1 MKLSVYI
8 LTGWYLLLPAKGGEV
23 QAPCNGIECS
33 KQTSGVNLLQIK
45 KKKVMMDDEA
55 TYTFGEEEVDET
67 EMTKEKNQWPPVG
80 HSVSLLESDKSML
93 SESGRNDN
101 TWGGRRRAPRRR
113 SKKMEKTTFYRI
125 TRKYGTEHYDRC
137 RGHLHKDHGYDNRG
151 GWKYAKI
158 VLFEDHDCKGKSHT
172 EEIKGLF
179 APGENRPDHHP
190 DMILKQANSHGKNK
204 ISSIGI
210 SLNSDLLFDGLSE
223 EGEKD
228 GTPWFNGKPATRNR
242 RSPRAG
248 KPTPYLYHEKQ
259 IFCLD
264 LYEYPDFNSF
274 NETCNELKK
283 TGASSDCKKYD
294 KDGEHFQTC
303 CSIPGN
309 FPGYTGF
316 CAYNVPQHID
326 DSMMSWVFK
335 REHRRRNYASGSCMT
350 QTIENTEKSLK
361 QCLQDVGSQLLW
373 DLVPWPGPMSIGD
386 LRSVSG
392 AANNCKETCAIGGKI
407 LLKCA
412 EGMLWVAVG
421 KASGELGKAAMQ
433 KGLTRVFQ
441 NTMGKSVAGHVTA
454 AALGGAVSTTQCF
467 LKEIQSGAAACLAP
481 STVFRVP
488 GQKNGVPLRSID
500 IESAITV
507 VNVESIGEEEAVGQS
522 KVASGTVL
530 GFAKKNDNYTRQYIE
545 LNTTSGKS
553 VRCTPEHFL
562 WVKEA
567 DGISKLLLA
576 KNVRKG
582 HNLPVVGALSSVVEW
597 EVIENITEAIMEAG
611 AVMPIA
617 RTSDWETADMVV
629 TEAGIVV
636 PVYAGGTEY
645 SALTPSD
652 AHNLFKA
659 WLHHW
664 SKLHAELPC
673 LMNISH
679 GTHGS
684 MLLEVLQEYG
694 QHHHAG
700 KLGKVEMTPPE
711 FLCYVYVHIDEFRDT
726 VKKADLE
733 LAQDCEGIT
742 EMIQACDENMRRRME
757 KDVIADDDQVP
768 DPISPVN
775 GQAITDADM

>member
-1 MKLSVYI
+1 
-8 LTGWYLLLPAKGGEV
+8 
-23 QAPCNGIECS
+23 
-33 KQTSGVNLLQIK
+33 
-45 KKKVMMDDEA
+45 
-55 TYTFGEEEVDET
+55 
-67 EMTKEKNQWPPVG
+67 
-80 HSVSLLESDKSML
+80 LE
-93 SESGRNDN
+93 
-101 TWGGRRRAPRRR
+101 
-113 SKKMEKTTFYRI
+113 
-125 TRKYGTEHYDRC
+125 
-137 RGHLHKDHGYDNRG
+137 
-151 GWKYAKI
+151 
-158 VLFEDHDCKGKSHT
+158 
-172 EEIKGLF
+172 
-179 APGENRPDHHP
+179 
-190 DMILKQANSHGKNK
+190 
-204 ISSIGI
+204 
-210 SLNSDLLFDGLSE
+210 
-223 EGEKD
+223 
-228 GTPWFNGKPATRNR
+228 
-242 RSPRAG
+242 
-248 KPTPYLYHEKQ
+248 
-259 IFCLD
+259 
-264 LYEYPDFNSF
+264 
-274 NETCNELKK
+274 
-283 TGASSDCKKYD
+283 
-294 KDGEHFQTC
+294 
-303 CSIPGN
+303 
-309 FPGYTGF
+309 
-316 CAYNVPQHID
+316 
-326 DSMMSWVFK
+326 
-335 REHRRRNYASGSCMT
+335 
-350 QTIENTEKSLK
+350 
-361 QCLQDVGSQLLW
+361 DVGIQALW
-373 DLVPWPGPMSIGD
+373 DLVPSPGPISFGD
-386 LRSVSG
+386 VQAFSG
-392 AANNCKETCAIGGKI
+392 ALNNCKETCAVGGKV

-412 EGMLWVAVG
+412 EGMLWVAAGKVVG
-421 KASGELGKAAMQ
+421 EGGKRAMQ
-433 KGLTRVFQ
+433 RGLTDVFKRS
-441 NTMGKSVAGHVTA
+441 MGRAVAGHVGA

-481 STVFRVP
+481 STVFRGP

-500 IESAITV
+500 VESAITV
-507 VNVESIGEEEAVGQS
+507 VNVESISEEAVGQS

-545 LNTTSGKS
+545 LKTTSGKS
-553 VRCTPEHFL
+553 VRCTPKHFL

-576 KNVRKG
+576 EDVRKG

-629 TEAGIVV
+629 TEAGIAV

-645 SALTPSD
+645 FALTPSD

-742 EMIQACDENMRRRME
+742 EMIQACDENMRRRIE

-775 GQAITDADM
+775 GEDIADADM